1 VNENDQR
8 RDTALAELDRVLA
21 GAVLTGP
28 EERSVLALRAQ
39 DAPTISGVAQ
49 LLWAVRLA
57 EASRLTATRPGS
69 VAVFDSDSDSAE
81 PVIPIR
87 RSVTDS
93 GHRPPVGVPG
103 DPLAFRR
110 ELGLR
115 LRDLRVRV
123 DLSQR
128 ALAERAGV
136 TRNFVGGVERGVQ
149 HLDAWRIW
157 LLSRALQVSP
167 GVLLLEEPAEAGFVQ
182 RSGVLPG
189 VPR

>member
-1 VNENDQR
+1 MNEYDQR
-8 RDTALAELDRVLA
+8 RDTALAELHRVLA

-28 EERSVLALRAQ
+28 EERSVLALQAQ
-39 DAPTISGVAQ
+39 EASTISGVAQ

-57 EASRLTATRPGS
+57 EASRLTATGPGS
-69 VAVFDSDSDSAE
+69 VAVLSATE
-81 PVIPIR
+81 PVVPDR
-87 RSVTDS
+87 RSATDR
-93 GHRPPVGVPG
+93 GHRPPVEVPG
-103 DPLAFRR
+103 GPLGFRR
-110 ELGLR
+110 EVGMR

-149 HLDAWRIW
+149 NLDAWRLR

-189 VPR
+189 VRR